1 MKNLVKNIVYLLFF
15 VLLFLPLTKVRAQE
29 SSTKYATY
37 IGGIGCPHCSVVS
50 PFLHD
55 KVNEGGF
62 VMIEYEMYRNI
73 ANAAVLNDFADNYG
87 TDLGIPLIVFD
98 RENKSAG
105 DTPTINNWDTM
116 YNSAQ
121 EGVVVLP
128 DGNSTTWEDL
138 NLNDLK
144 RYPNIYGINRIATRK
159 SITTI
164 SQEQNRMIKDFIGIE
179 NIEEAIKGL
188 EGKSVNPSRVSYPGG
203 SLTFE
208 NAIEI
213 NGWLLQWDGPS
224 VEGSSTDTT
233 ASEVTTSGS
242 TISLGKTVGLALA
255 DSVNPCAL
263 SVLALVLLSIIT
275 YNPGSRKQV
284 LFSGLAFVLAVI
296 VMYLFYGFLIVK
308 AFEFIQSIALVKLY
322 IYKGLAVVAIL
333 LGLLEL
339 RDYFRYKPGGIG
351 TEMPLFLRP
360 KVQSLIARVTSPLGA
375 FGLGLFVTLFLLPCT
390 IGPYIIL
397 GGMVAESGFL
407 TAMPYLLLYNL
418 IFVLPMVIVV
428 LLIFFGSKRV
438 EDISDWR
445 EKNVRKLHLIAGIAL
460 LTIGVLMLFGII

>member
-37 IGGIGCPHCSVVS
+37 IGGIGCPHCAVVS

-164 SQEQNRMIKDFIGIE
+164 SQEQNRMIKNFIGIE

-460 LTIGVLMLFGII
+460 LTIGLLMFFGII

>member
-1 MKNLVKNIVYLLFF
+1 
-15 VLLFLPLTKVRAQE
+15 
-29 SSTKYATY
+29 
-37 IGGIGCPHCSVVS
+37 
-50 PFLHD
+50 
-55 KVNEGGF
+55 
-62 VMIEYEMYRNI
+62 
-73 ANAAVLNDFADNYG
+73 
-87 TDLGIPLIVFD
+87 
-98 RENKSAG
+98 
-105 DTPTINNWDTM
+105 
-116 YNSAQ
+116 
-121 EGVVVLP
+121 
-128 DGNSTTWEDL
+128 
-138 NLNDLK
+138 
-144 RYPNIYGINRIATRK
+144 
-159 SITTI
+159 
-164 SQEQNRMIKDFIGIE
+164 MIKNFIGIE

-460 LTIGVLMLFGII
+460 LTIGLLMFFGII